1 VTRLGSDSR
10 IRLAS
15 AIRSVV
21 AKDPVARL
29 GSESRIRPAGALQ
42 ALAFVAVLAVLP
54 LITGQHWQVNL
65 LVFTVMYAGLA
76 CAWNILG
83 GYAGY
88 PALGHAAFF
97 GVGAYAMAIS
107 ASHLGVGGG
116 YRPFVLIVPIA
127 VGTALA
133 VVPIARLLLR
143 TRAAAFA
150 VLTIT
155 LLFMV
160 QTLAYNV
167 RSLTGGST
175 GLIVPIAPFAAAT
188 FERPF
193 YYAMAILLALTVA
206 VCWAVRTSKLGLA
219 LNAVRDDEDRA
230 RGLGVQTELVK
241 MIAFA
246 VSAGLTAAFG
256 AVWAYYIAFLY
267 PGFAFDPLLALGAI
281 LMAFLGGRRTLW
293 GPVVGAA
300 LIVPAQQYFAYRFG
314 ASHLYLIA
322 YAALF
327 LLVIYLLPE
336 GIVPSLT
343 RRLHR
348 LRPAPPASASHDQV
362 AMDSIFSAGDL
373 G

>member
-1 VTRLGSDSR
+1 MTTVAGRLKTRPG
-10 IRLAS
+10 AG
-15 AIRSVV
+15 
-21 AKDPVARL
+21 ARV
-29 GSESRIRPAGALQ
+29 RPAGLLQ
-42 ALAFVAVLAVLP
+42 AVAFVAVLAVLP
-54 LITGQHWQVNL
+54 LILGQHWQVNL

-76 CAWNILG
+76 CSWNILG

-97 GVGAYAMAIS
+97 GIGAYAMAIGT
-107 ASHLGVGGG
+107 SHLGVGGG
-116 YRPFVLIVPIA
+116 YRPFILVLPIA

-133 VVPIARLLLR
+133 VVPIAWLLLR

-150 VLTIT
+150 VLSIT
-155 LLFMV
+155 VLFMV
-160 QTLAYNV
+160 QTLAYNI
-167 RSLTGGST
+167 RGLTGGST
-175 GLIVPIAPFAAAT
+175 GLITPLAPFPAAT

-193 YYAMAILLALTVA
+193 YYAMATLLALTVA

-241 MIAFA
+241 LVAFTL
-246 VSAGLTAAFG
+246 SAGLTAAFG
-256 AVWAYYIAFLY
+256 AVWAYYITFLY
-267 PGFAFDPLLALGAI
+267 PGFAIDPLLALGAV

-300 LIVPAQQYFAYRFG
+300 LIAPAQAYFAYRYG

-327 LLVIYLLPE
+327 LLVIYLLPD
-336 GIVPSLT
+336 GIVPSLA

-348 LRPAPPASASHDQV
+348 IRSAPGSEAPRDQV
-362 AMDSIFSAGDL
+362 AMDIL
-373 G
+373 GGEWG

>member
-1 VTRLGSDSR
+1 MTTVAGRLKTRPG
-10 IRLAS
+10 
-15 AIRSVV
+15 
-21 AKDPVARL
+21 PGARV
-29 GSESRIRPAGALQ
+29 RPAGLLRAV
-42 ALAFVAVLAVLP
+42 AFVAVLAALP
-54 LITGQHWQVNL
+54 LILGQHWQVNL

-76 CAWNILG
+76 CSWNILG

-97 GVGAYAMAIS
+97 GIGAYAMAIS
-107 ASHLGVGGG
+107 TSHLGVGGG
-116 YRPFVLIVPIA
+116 YRPFILVLPIA

-133 VVPIARLLLR
+133 VVPIAWLLLR

-150 VLTIT
+150 VLSIT
-155 LLFMV
+155 VLFMV
-160 QTLAYNV
+160 QTLAYNI
-167 RSLTGGST
+167 RGLTGGST
-175 GLIVPIAPFAAAT
+175 GLIAPLAPFPAAT

-193 YYAMAILLALTVA
+193 YYAMATLLALAVA

-241 MIAFA
+241 LVAFT

-256 AVWAYYIAFLY
+256 AVWAYYITFLY
-267 PGFAFDPLLALGAI
+267 PGFAIDPLLALGAV

-300 LIVPAQQYFAYRFG
+300 LIAPAQAYFAYRYG

-327 LLVIYLLPE
+327 LLVIYLLPD
-336 GIVPSLT
+336 GIVPSLA
-343 RRLHR
+343 RRLGH
-348 LRPAPPASASHDQV
+348 LRSAPGSEGTSDQV
-362 AMDSIFSAGDL
+362 AMDILGGDL

>member
-1 VTRLGSDSR
+1 MTTVAGRLKTRPG
-10 IRLAS
+10 
-15 AIRSVV
+15 
-21 AKDPVARL
+21 PGARV
-29 GSESRIRPAGALQ
+29 RPAGLLRAV
-42 ALAFVAVLAVLP
+42 AFVAVLAALP
-54 LITGQHWQVNL
+54 LILGQHWQVNL

-76 CAWNILG
+76 CSWNILG

-97 GVGAYAMAIS
+97 GIGAYAMAIS
-107 ASHLGVGGG
+107 TSHLGVGGG
-116 YRPFVLIVPIA
+116 YRPFILVLPIA

-133 VVPIARLLLR
+133 VVPIAWLLLR

-150 VLTIT
+150 VLSIT
-155 LLFMV
+155 VLFMV
-160 QTLAYNV
+160 QTLAYNI
-167 RSLTGGST
+167 RGLTGGST
-175 GLIVPIAPFAAAT
+175 GLITPLAPFPAAT

-193 YYAMAILLALTVA
+193 YYAMATLLALAVA

-241 MIAFA
+241 LVAFT

-256 AVWAYYIAFLY
+256 AVWAYYITFLY
-267 PGFAFDPLLALGAI
+267 PGFAIDPLLALGAV

-300 LIVPAQQYFAYRFG
+300 LIAPAQAYFAYRYG

-327 LLVIYLLPE
+327 LLVIYLLPD
-336 GIVPSLT
+336 GIVPSLA
-343 RRLHR
+343 RRLGH
-348 LRPAPPASASHDQV
+348 LRSAPGSEGTSDQV
-362 AMDSIFSAGDL
+362 AMDILGGDL

>member
-1 VTRLGSDSR
+1 MTRLGTLR
-10 IRLAS
+10 
-15 AIRSVV
+15 
-21 AKDPVARL
+21 ARP
-29 GSESRIRPAGALQ
+29 GPDSRIRPAGAGQ
-42 ALAFVAVLAVLP
+42 AAAFTAVLAALP
-54 LITGQHWQVNL
+54 LILGQHWQVNL

-76 CAWNILG
+76 ASWNILG

-88 PALGHAAFF
+88 PALGHGAFF
-97 GVGAYAMAIS
+97 GIGAYAMAIGTT
-107 ASHLGVGGG
+107 HLGVGGG
-116 YRPFVLIVPIA
+116 YRPFLLIIPIA
-127 VGTALA
+127 IGTALA
-133 VVPIARLLLR
+133 MLPVARLLLR

-155 LLFMV
+155 LMFMA

-167 RSLTGGST
+167 RGLTGGSQ
-175 GLIVPIAPFAAAT
+175 GMAAPQAPFPADT

-193 YYAMAILLALTVA
+193 YYAMAILLALTLA
-206 VCWAVRTSKLGLA
+206 MCWVVRSSKLGLA

-241 MIAFA
+241 LVAFA

-256 AVWAYYIAFLY
+256 AVWAYYITFVY

-281 LMAFLGGRRTLW
+281 LMAFLGGRRSLW

-300 LIVPAQQYFAYRFG
+300 LIGPAQQYFAYRFG

-327 LLVIYLLPE
+327 LLVIYLLPD
-336 GIVPSLT
+336 GIVPSLA
-343 RRLHR
+343 RRLGR
-348 LRPAPPASASHDQV
+348 LRPSSPASSTHDQV

>member
-1 VTRLGSDSR
+1 MTRPRGLVTRLGGTT
-10 IRLAS
+10 
-15 AIRSVV
+15 
-21 AKDPVARL
+21 RL
-29 GSESRIRPAGALQ
+29 GPHSRIRPAGAGQ
-42 ALAFVAVLAVLP
+42 AVAFVAVLAVLP
-54 LITGQHWQVNL
+54 LILGQHWQVNL

-97 GVGAYAMAIS
+97 GVGAYAMAMGT
-107 ASHLGVGGG
+107 SHLGVGGG
-116 YRPFVLIVPIA
+116 YRPFALIVPIG

-133 VVPIARLLLR
+133 VVPLARLLLR

-155 LLFMV
+155 MLFMV
-160 QTLAYNV
+160 QTLAYNL
-167 RSLTGGST
+167 RGLTGGST
-175 GLIVPIAPFAAAT
+175 GLIVPIAPFPAAT

-193 YYAMAILLALTVA
+193 YYAMAILLALTLA
-206 VCWAVRTSKLGLA
+206 VCWVVRTSKLGLA

-230 RGLGVQTELVK
+230 RGLGVQTEMVKLV
-241 MIAFA
+241 AFA

-256 AVWAYYIAFLY
+256 AVWAYYISFLY
-267 PGFAFDPLLALGAI
+267 PGFAIDPLLALGAI

-293 GPVVGAA
+293 GPVIGAA
-300 LIVPAQQYFAYRFG
+300 LIGPAQQYFAYHFG

-336 GIVPSLT
+336 GIVPSLA
-343 RRLHR
+343 RRLGR
-348 LRPAPPASASHDQV
+348 LRPASPPSATHDQV
-362 AMDSIFSAGDL
+362 ATDSIFSAGDL

>member
-1 VTRLGSDSR
+1 MRRPGPD
-10 IRLAS
+10 A
-15 AIRSVV
+15 
-21 AKDPVARL
+21 
-29 GSESRIRPAGALQ
+29 RIRPAGAARAAVFL
-42 ALAFVAVLAVLP
+42 AVLAVLP
-54 LITGQHWQVNL
+54 FVAGQHWEVNL

-76 CAWNILG
+76 AAWNLLG

-88 PALGHAAFF
+88 PALGHTAFF
-97 GVGAYAMAIS
+97 GVGAYAMAIGTT
-107 ASHLGVGGG
+107 HLGVGGG
-116 YRPFVLIVPIA
+116 YRPFILVAPIA
-127 VGTALA
+127 VGTA
-133 VVPIARLLLR
+133 VVVLPIARLLLR

-160 QTLAYNV
+160 QTLAYNI
-167 RSLTGGST
+167 RSLTGGSS
-175 GLIVPIAPFAAAT
+175 GLIVPIAPFPVAT

-193 YYAMAILLALTVA
+193 YYAMAALLALTLA
-206 VCWAVRTSKLGLA
+206 VCWVVRTSKLGLA

-241 MIAFA
+241 LVAFA

-256 AVWAYYIAFLY
+256 AVWAYYISFLY
-267 PGFAFDPLLALGAI
+267 PGFAIDPLLALGAV

-300 LIVPAQQYFAYRFG
+300 LIGPAQQYFAYRFG
-314 ASHLYLIA
+314 ASQLYLLA

-336 GIVPSLT
+336 GIVPSLA
-343 RRLHR
+343 RRLGR
-348 LRPAPPASASHDQV
+348 LRTRSRPGTGVRDQV
-362 AMDSIFSAGDL
+362 ATGSIFSAGDL

>member
-1 VTRLGSDSR
+1 VRRPGPE
-10 IRLAS
+10 A
-15 AIRSVV
+15 
-21 AKDPVARL
+21 
-29 GSESRIRPAGALQ
+29 RIRPAGATRAAVFL
-42 ALAFVAVLAVLP
+42 AVLAMLP
-54 LITGQHWQVNL
+54 FAAGQHWEVNL

-76 CAWNILG
+76 AAWNLLG

-88 PALGHAAFF
+88 PALGHTAFF
-97 GVGAYAMAIS
+97 GVGAYAMAIGTT
-107 ASHLGVGGG
+107 HLGVGGG
-116 YRPFVLIVPIA
+116 YRPFILVAPIA
-127 VGTALA
+127 VATA
-133 VVPIARLLLR
+133 VVVLPIARLLLR

-160 QTLAYNV
+160 QTLAYNI
-167 RSLTGGST
+167 RSLTGGSS
-175 GLIVPIAPFAAAT
+175 GLTVSVAPFPVAT

-193 YYAMAILLALTVA
+193 YYAMATLLALTLA
-206 VCWAVRTSKLGLA
+206 VCWVVRTSKLGLA

-241 MIAFA
+241 LVAFA

-256 AVWAYYIAFLY
+256 AVWAYYISFLY
-267 PGFAFDPLLALGAI
+267 PGFAIDPLLALGAV

-300 LIVPAQQYFAYRFG
+300 LIGPAQQYFAYRFG
-314 ASHLYLIA
+314 ASQLYLLA

-336 GIVPSLT
+336 GIVPSLA
-343 RRLHR
+343 RRLSR
-348 LRPAPPASASHDQV
+348 LRTRSGPSAAGRDQV
-362 AMDSIFSAGDL
+362 ATESIFSAGDL

>member
-1 VTRLGSDSR
+1 MTRL
-10 IRLAS
+10 
-15 AIRSVV
+15 
-21 AKDPVARL
+21 DPH
-29 GSESRIRPAGALQ
+29 SRIRPAGATR
-42 ALAFVAVLAVLP
+42 AVAFLAVLAMLP
-54 LITGQHWQVNL
+54 FVAGQHWQVNL

-76 CAWNILG
+76 AAWNLLG

-88 PALGHAAFF
+88 PALGHTAFF
-97 GVGAYAMAIS
+97 GVGAYAMAIGTT
-107 ASHLGVGGG
+107 HLGVGGG
-116 YRPFVLIVPIA
+116 YRPFILVAPIA
-127 VGTALA
+127 VGTA
-133 VVPIARLLLR
+133 VVVLPVARLLLR

-160 QTLAYNV
+160 QTLAYNI
-167 RSLTGGST
+167 RSLTGGSS
-175 GLIVPIAPFAAAT
+175 GLIVPIAPFPVAT

-193 YYAMAILLALTVA
+193 YYAMAALLALTLS
-206 VCWAVRTSKLGLA
+206 VCWVVRTSKLGLA

-241 MIAFA
+241 LVAFA

-256 AVWAYYIAFLY
+256 AVWAYYISFLY
-267 PGFAFDPLLALGAI
+267 PGFAIDPLLALGAV

-300 LIVPAQQYFAYRFG
+300 LIGPAQQYLAYRFG
-314 ASHLYLIA
+314 ASQLYLLA

-336 GIVPSLT
+336 GIVPSLA
-343 RRLHR
+343 HR
-348 LRPAPPASASHDQV
+348 LSRLRTRSGPGTTVRDQV
-362 AMDSIFSAGDL
+362 ATDSIFSAGDL